1 MKKSIIIMLFG
12 IIATTANAQFL
23 FKISKGNMGKPS
35 YILGSFHTLDGKIL
49 DSIPEFLKAEAECKQ
64 LYSEYDISD
73 QQKIGELQTAG
84 QQATTL
90 PDGKTIFDVLSKEQT
105 DILNTKFNETFH
117 INLTDSL
124 MKTTWN
130 YQPFVFLTTF
140 SMIFTTE
147 EMRKHPELGMTGTP
161 MDLACITRAKERGM
175 TLRQLDQIQSQ
186 DSLTKMRDTWIEKMD
201 TQVDSL
207 MSFLS
212 NFEQRKQQVTDE
224 VVGLVRAADY
234 WKRGDYD
241 SFDTDSAWLSQVD
254 KAPDIFRKRNEKWLP
269 KITDAM
275 NEAPTMF
282 VFGAGHLIGPYGIVK
297 LLRNAGYSVEQIKT
311 K

>member
-1 MKKSIIIMLFG
+1 MPCPH
-12 IIATTANAQFL
+12 
-23 FKISKGNMGKPS
+23 FKITITQRSHGQSAVAGAAYQSGEK
-35 YILGSFHTLDGKIL
+35 
-49 DSIPEFLKAEAECKQ
+49 

-175 TLRQLDQIQSQ
+175 TLGQLDRPNTEAGQS
-186 DSLTKMRDTWIEKMD
+186 
-201 TQVDSL
+201 
-207 MSFLS
+207 
-212 NFEQRKQQVTDE
+212 
-224 VVGLVRAADY
+224 Y
-234 WKRGDYD
+234 
-241 SFDTDSAWLSQVD
+241 
-254 KAPDIFRKRNEKWLP
+254 
-269 KITDAM
+269 KI
-275 NEAPTMF
+275 
-282 VFGAGHLIGPYGIVK
+282 AGHMDRENGHTGGFPDVIP
-297 LLRNAGYSVEQIKT
+297 
-311 K
+311 

>member
-1 MKKSIIIMLFG
+1 MLLISVG
-12 IIATTANAQFL
+12 KRTTNYTNEEINNHHAVRHNSHNKPNAQFL

-105 DILNTKFNETFH
+105 GILNTKFNETFH

-161 MDLACITRAKERGM
+161 MDLNLHHKSQGTRH
-175 TLRQLDQIQSQ
+175 
-186 DSLTKMRDTWIEKMD
+186 DTWTTRPNTESGQSYK
-201 TQVDSL
+201 
-207 MSFLS
+207 
-212 NFEQRKQQVTDE
+212 N
-224 VVGLVRAADY
+224 
-234 WKRGDYD
+234 
-241 SFDTDSAWLSQVD
+241 
-254 KAPDIFRKRNEKWLP
+254 
-269 KITDAM
+269 
-275 NEAPTMF
+275 
-282 VFGAGHLIGPYGIVK
+282 AGHMDRKNGHTGGFSDVIP
-297 LLRNAGYSVEQIKT
+297 QQF
-311 K
+311 

>member
-35 YILGSFHTLDGKIL
+35 YILGSFHTFLDGKIL
-49 DSIPEFLKAEAECKQ
+49 DSIPEFLKAEAECMQ

-147 EMRKHPELGMTGTP
+147 EMRKHRAWNDRYAHGFSLHYKGQGT
-161 MDLACITRAKERGM
+161 RH
-175 TLRQLDQIQSQ
+175 
-186 DSLTKMRDTWIEKMD
+186 DTWTTRPNTESGQSYK
-201 TQVDSL
+201 
-207 MSFLS
+207 
-212 NFEQRKQQVTDE
+212 N
-224 VVGLVRAADY
+224 
-234 WKRGDYD
+234 
-241 SFDTDSAWLSQVD
+241 
-254 KAPDIFRKRNEKWLP
+254 
-269 KITDAM
+269 
-275 NEAPTMF
+275 
-282 VFGAGHLIGPYGIVK
+282 AGHMDRENGHTGGFPDVIPL
-297 LLRNAGYSVEQIKT
+297 QF
-311 K
+311 